1 MNAMWVTKFFY
12 LLLAGIAYLFFCLYL
27 PQFSAY
33 LLLSILLLPLGFF
46 LAAHLCGRKLQAEIS
61 LSERET
67 HLQESCCCT
76 VSLKNPTWLPIG
88 TVTFFLSVENTTLHL
103 GNQQEMQT
111 SIAPRDTMQ
120 LEIPLVPSHCGQVRV
135 TLHQC
140 RIYDGIHLFSHR
152 KRLNTSAVFT
162 VLPGVPAPPV
172 TDAGTQYGDAAVMQ
186 PTTEPE
192 EFLGVR
198 DYRSG
203 DRMRAIHWKLSSRFP
218 EPVVREYGIP
228 QKAPVAVGFLYAL
241 PDGMQDPGS
250 SLDAML
256 EALLAA
262 VSYFCENGDCVTVIL
277 CRVDQRRSETLTA
290 ANDLLPM
297 LETLLESPPDTDA
310 AGCLSILEESG
321 DKITCC
327 ICGGGVRDIPAE
339 TVFTAAA
346 GVPGQTTI
354 AAGTAAK
361 TVYQK
366 LSDTEGGAL

>member
-1 MNAMWVTKFFY
+1 MWVTKFFY

-172 TDAGTQYGDAAVMQ
+172 TDAGTQHGDAAVMQ
-186 PTTEPE
+186 PTTEP
-192 EFLGVR
+192 
-198 DYRSG
+198 
-203 DRMRAIHWKLSSRFP
+203 
-218 EPVVREYGIP
+218 
-228 QKAPVAVGFLYAL
+228 
-241 PDGMQDPGS
+241 
-250 SLDAML
+250 
-256 EALLAA
+256 
-262 VSYFCENGDCVTVIL
+262 
-277 CRVDQRRSETLTA
+277 
-290 ANDLLPM
+290 
-297 LETLLESPPDTDA
+297 
-310 AGCLSILEESG
+310 
-321 DKITCC
+321 
-327 ICGGGVRDIPAE
+327 
-339 TVFTAAA
+339 
-346 GVPGQTTI
+346 
-354 AAGTAAK
+354 
-361 TVYQK
+361 
-366 LSDTEGGAL
+366 

>member
-1 MNAMWVTKFFY
+1 MWVTKFFY

-140 RIYDGIHLFSHR
+140 RASMTAS
-152 KRLNTSAVFT
+152 TSF
-162 VLPGVPAPPV
+162 
-172 TDAGTQYGDAAVMQ
+172 
-186 PTTEPE
+186 PTA
-192 EFLGVR
+192 
-198 DYRSG
+198 SG
-203 DRMRAIHWKLSSRFP
+203 
-218 EPVVREYGIP
+218 
-228 QKAPVAVGFLYAL
+228 
-241 PDGMQDPGS
+241 
-250 SLDAML
+250 
-256 EALLAA
+256 
-262 VSYFCENGDCVTVIL
+262 
-277 CRVDQRRSETLTA
+277 
-290 ANDLLPM
+290 
-297 LETLLESPPDTDA
+297 
-310 AGCLSILEESG
+310 
-321 DKITCC
+321 
-327 ICGGGVRDIPAE
+327 
-339 TVFTAAA
+339 
-346 GVPGQTTI
+346 
-354 AAGTAAK
+354 
-361 TVYQK
+361 
-366 LSDTEGGAL
+366 

>member
-1 MNAMWVTKFFY
+1 MLDAFWMRSCIRCLRRCRTDGERHVGDKVFLPAPCRNRLFVFLSVSCRSFQRICCSAFY
-12 LLLAGIAYLFFCLYL
+12 FCRWDFSWPPISAAGNCRQRFPCQNGKRIYRS
-27 PQFSAY
+27 P
-33 LLLSILLLPLGFF
+33 
-46 LAAHLCGRKLQAEIS
+46 GR
-61 LSERET
+61 
-67 HLQESCCCT
+67 CT

-111 SIAPRDTMQ
+111 SIAPWDTMQ

-140 RIYDGIHLFSHR
+140 CIYDGIHLFSHR

-172 TDAGTQYGDAAVMQ
+172 TDAGTQHGDATVMQ

-228 QKAPVAVGFLYAL
+228 QKAPVAVGFLYVL

-277 CRVDQRRSETLTA
+277 CRADQRRSETLTA

-297 LETLLESPPDTDA
+297 LETLLESA
-310 AGCLSILEESG
+310 AGYR
-321 DKITCC
+321 
-327 ICGGGVRDIPAE
+327 CGRLPFHIGGIRGQDHLLYLRRRC
-339 TVFTAAA
+339 
-346 GVPGQTTI
+346 PGYP
-354 AAGTAAK
+354 G
-361 TVYQK
+361 
-366 LSDTEGGAL
+366 

>member
-172 TDAGTQYGDAAVMQ
+172 TDAGTQHGDAAVMQ

-192 EFLGVR
+192 
-198 DYRSG
+198 
-203 DRMRAIHWKLSSRFP
+203 
-218 EPVVREYGIP
+218 
-228 QKAPVAVGFLYAL
+228 
-241 PDGMQDPGS
+241 
-250 SLDAML
+250 
-256 EALLAA
+256 
-262 VSYFCENGDCVTVIL
+262 
-277 CRVDQRRSETLTA
+277 
-290 ANDLLPM
+290 
-297 LETLLESPPDTDA
+297 
-310 AGCLSILEESG
+310 
-321 DKITCC
+321 
-327 ICGGGVRDIPAE
+327 
-339 TVFTAAA
+339 AAA
-346 GVPGQTTI
+346 FPNQWSEN
-354 AAGTAAK
+354 TAFRKKRRWQSAFCMHCRTGCK
-361 TVYQK
+361 TLAV
-366 LSDTEGGAL
+366 LWTLCWRHCSLPSPIFARTATVLP